1 MKILKTS
8 ILALT
13 FLSVVACNQQT
24 DNNESDASMNDSI
37 ANSNNNPPPSRD
49 LSTEV
54 PEPNFE
60 NSKLTYTET
69 NTQLKLQLPNSDIF
83 EDGTAT
89 IKAGE
94 QATLEEAYKT
104 INERGIGKVL
114 ITGNSGRE
122 GDVAANTKLSTER
135 AMAVV
140 KWMNNKGLKKDISL
154 SSQGA
159 GDRFPMVSYQ
169 LTDGSPNPQ
178 ANELNDRI
186 EITFRKSKL
195 ATE

>member
-8 ILALT
+8 LLALT
-13 FLSVVACNQQT
+13 LLSVAACNQQSNT
-24 DNNESDASMNDSI
+24 NESDASMNDSI
-37 ANSNNNPPPSRD
+37 VNTNNNPASRD

-54 PEPNFE
+54 QEPNFE
-60 NSKLTYTET
+60 NSKLTFTET

-89 IKAGE
+89 IKPGE

-135 AMAVV
+135 ALAVV
-140 KWMNNKGLKKDISL
+140 KWMNDKGLKKDISL

-169 LTDGSPNPQ
+169 LTDGNPNPQ
-178 ANELNDRI
+178 ANELNNRI
-186 EITFRKSKL
+186 EITFRKSQL

>member
-8 ILALT
+8 LLALT
-13 FLSVVACNQQT
+13 LLSVVACNNQPT
-24 DNNESDASMNDSI
+24 NESDASMNDSI
-37 ANSNNNPPPSRD
+37 ANTDNNPASRD

-54 PEPNFE
+54 QEPNFD
-60 NSKLTYTET
+60 NSKLTFAET
-69 NTQLKLQLPNSDIF
+69 NTQLKLQLPNSDVF

-94 QATLEEAYKT
+94 QATLEEAYKA

-135 AMAVV
+135 AIAVV
-140 KWMNNKGLKKDISL
+140 KWMNNKGLKKDIAL

-169 LTDGSPNPQ
+169 LTDGNPNPQ

-186 EITFRKSKL
+186 EITFRKSQL

>member
-1 MKILKTS
+1 MKILRTS
-8 ILALT
+8 FLALIV
-13 FLSVVACNQQT
+13 LSVVACNNQQT
-24 DNNESDASMNDSI
+24 TDSDTSMNDSI
-37 ANSNNNPPPSRD
+37 ANSNNNPPSRD

-54 PEPNFE
+54 PETNLE
-60 NSKLTYTET
+60 NSKLTVTET
-69 NTQLKLQLPNSDIF
+69 NTQLKLQLPNNDIF
-83 EDGTAT
+83 EEGTAI
-89 IKAGE
+89 IKDGE

-104 INERGIGKVL
+104 INERGVGKVL

-122 GDVAANTKLSTER
+122 EDVAANTKLSSER
-135 AMAVV
+135 AIAVV
-140 KWMNNKGLKKDISL
+140 KWMNDKGLKKDISL
-154 SSQGA
+154 SPQGA

-186 EITFRKSKL
+186 EITFRKSQL

>member
-1 MKILKTS
+1 MKILRTS
-8 ILALT
+8 FLALIV
-13 FLSVVACNQQT
+13 LSVVACNNQQT
-24 DNNESDASMNDSI
+24 TDSDTSMNDSI
-37 ANSNNNPPPSRD
+37 ANSNNNPPSRD

-54 PEPNFE
+54 PETNLE
-60 NSKLTYTET
+60 NSKLTFTET
-69 NTQLKLQLPNSDIF
+69 NTQLKLQLPNNDIF
-83 EDGTAT
+83 EEGTAI
-89 IKAGE
+89 IKDGE

-104 INERGIGKVL
+104 INERGVGKVL

-122 GDVAANTKLSTER
+122 GDVAANTKLSSER
-135 AMAVV
+135 AIAVV
-140 KWMNNKGLKKDISL
+140 KWMNDKGLKKDISL
-154 SSQGA
+154 SPQGA

-186 EITFRKSKL
+186 EITFRKSQL